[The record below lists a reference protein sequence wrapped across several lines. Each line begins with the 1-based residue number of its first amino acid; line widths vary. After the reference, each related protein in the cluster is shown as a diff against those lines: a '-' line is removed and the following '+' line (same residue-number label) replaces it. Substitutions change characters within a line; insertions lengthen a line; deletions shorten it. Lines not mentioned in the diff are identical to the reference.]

1 MSLKNKLFNLKILI
15 IIVFVLRIFLSW
27 LPPMEIDHTAWRA
40 WSARM
45 VEVGPTKFY
54 SPDIFTA
61 NPPGFLYVFWLLGEI
76 KNSLFPQLSFFS
88 SGYDFML
95 KLPNNIADLAAG
107 VLIYLIIKKRKGDK
121 LAKLGFLLYTL
132 NPAIWFNS
140 SVFGQ
145 FDGSGA
151 FFGLLAAY
159 LLLEKK
165 KIFLAA
171 FTFAFAWAIKPQAIA
186 LAPALGLIALFKFK
200 PRHWFKA
207 ALIFI
212 VTTLLIYWPFFP
224 HNPLAGVVYVFQQMT
239 PLYSCTTCFTF
250 NFWGLF
256 GNWRPDTALFL
267 GLPFL
272 YWGIILFGLSL
283 IFLFRFKGKNPY
295 LFIALSVL
303 SFNMLMTRM
312 HERYLLPF
320 FAFFLIAAILLKS
333 KPLLMTYIFFS
344 LFNTLNVYY
353 SYAYYNTNLHL
364 TPALT
369 MWLDQHFQFLSLI
382 ASAAFVFLL
391 LLAMGLSQI
400 TVFIKTAVRRLYPH
414 KFIILLLILTLFF
427 RLFRL
432 GQPPGYVF
440 DEVYHAFTAQEMA
453 KGNPQAWEWWVTPP
467 PGVAYEWTHP
477 PLAKLAMAGSIKLLG
492 DSSFAW
498 RFPSAVF
505 GTLSVAVLYFL
516 ALTLFHNRS
525 LALLAAAIFSFDNLQ
540 LTMSRVGMADSLLT
554 LLILLASLFFYQSK
568 FRLTGIFLGL
578 ALATKWSAALLY
590 PIFGLLLL
598 PQLIK
603 NLKKIK
609 FLLRLVYSFL
619 LIPLVIYFLCF
630 IPFFMAGHT
639 LAQWWELQR
648 QMYYYH
654 SHLNATHQYQSMAW
668 QWPLLIRP
676 VWFYV
681 NYLKDSVANI
691 YNLGNPAVFWGGLV
705 ALFFSRNFYLLIFYF
720 LLFSPFIF
728 SPRIM
733 FLHHYLPA
741 LPFLCLIIA
750 QVLIKHKKLIVIY
763 FCLTVILFL
772 FFYPLNTALPLPTNL
787 VKYWFWLPTWR

>member
-15 IIVFVLRIFLSW
+15 IIIFVLRIFLSW
-27 LPPMEIDHTAWRA
+27 LPPMEIDHGCWRA
-40 WSARM
+40 WSARL
-45 VEVGPTKFY
+45 VDLGPAKFY
-54 SPDIFTA
+54 SSEVFTA

-121 LAKLGFLLYTL
+121 LAILSFLLYTL

-224 HNPLAGVVYVFQQMT
+224 HNPLAGVVYVFRQMT

-364 TPALT
+364 TPAFIT
-369 MWLDQHFQFLSLI
+369 WLGRHFPLLSI
-382 ASAAFVFLL
+382 IGFSV
-391 LLAMGLSQI
+391 
-400 TVFIKTAVRRLYPH
+400 Y
-414 KFIILLLILTLFF
+414 ILLL
-427 RLFRL
+427 
-432 GQPPGYVF
+432 
-440 DEVYHAFTAQEMA
+440 
-453 KGNPQAWEWWVTPP
+453 
-467 PGVAYEWTHP
+467 
-477 PLAKLAMAGSIKLLG
+477 
-492 DSSFAW
+492 
-498 RFPSAVF
+498 
-505 GTLSVAVLYFL
+505 
-516 ALTLFHNRS
+516 S
-525 LALLAAAIFSFDNLQ
+525 L
-540 LTMSRVGMADSLLT
+540 
-554 LLILLASLFFYQSK
+554 
-568 FRLTGIFLGL
+568 
-578 ALATKWSAALLY
+578 
-590 PIFGLLLL
+590 
-598 PQLIK
+598 
-603 NLKKIK
+603 
-609 FLLRLVYSFL
+609 
-619 LIPLVIYFLCF
+619 
-630 IPFFMAGHT
+630 
-639 LAQWWELQR
+639 
-648 QMYYYH
+648 
-654 SHLNATHQYQSMAW
+654 
-668 QWPLLIRP
+668 
-676 VWFYV
+676 
-681 NYLKDSVANI
+681 
-691 YNLGNPAVFWGGLV
+691 
-705 ALFFSRNFYLLIFYF
+705 
-720 LLFSPFIF
+720 
-728 SPRIM
+728 
-733 FLHHYLPA
+733 
-741 LPFLCLIIA
+741 
-750 QVLIKHKKLIVIY
+750 
-763 FCLTVILFL
+763 
-772 FFYPLNTALPLPTNL
+772 
-787 VKYWFWLPTWR
+787 